1 MIPET
6 FRRVNSAKKLAAAA
20 ILGAALFAAPE
31 PAEAQSGCELLYLK
45 WEGCATDC
53 DSYYE
58 STVLRAVCR
67 GWCLVEYL
75 YDYWTCE
82 SNVEGAATEA
92 DEGEESPPE
101 PSLPESSPPEES
113 PNEADPAAL
122 FLRGGS
128 GFAPAKPPPPGGTS
142 PTELPGARRAVFR
155 RAALRSCAA
164 ATAPLRPVAPEWA
177 PASAAPAP
185 RRSNRDA
192 GMDGPA
198 RRAPT
203 AAEKN

>member
-1 MIPET
+1 M
-6 FRRVNSAKKLAAAA
+6 NSAKKLAAAA

-31 PAEAQSGCELLYLK
+31 PARAQSGCELLYLK

-92 DEGEESPPE
+92 DEAEESPPE

-122 FLRGGS
+122 FFRGGS
-128 GFAPAKPPPPGGTS
+128 GFAPATPPPPGEKIG
-142 PTELPGARRAVFR
+142 RAHV
-155 RAALRSCAA
+155 
-164 ATAPLRPVAPEWA
+164 
-177 PASAAPAP
+177 
-185 RRSNRDA
+185 
-192 GMDGPA
+192 
-198 RRAPT
+198 
-203 AAEKN
+203 

>member
-1 MIPET
+1 MI
-6 FRRVNSAKKLAAAA
+6 SAKKLAAAA
-20 ILGAALFAAPE
+20 ILGAALFAVPE

-82 SNVEGAATEA
+82 SNVEGPAAEA
-92 DEGEESPPE
+92 DEAEESPDRETPPE
-101 PSLPESSPPEES
+101 ESPPEES
-113 PNEADPAAL
+113 PPEASPNAEDPAAF

-128 GFAPAKPPPPGGTS
+128 GFAPATPPPPGETS

-155 RAALRSCAA
+155 RSALRPCAA
-164 ATAPLRPVAPEWA
+164 AAAPLRRMAPERA
-177 PASAAPAP
+177 PTVAAPAP
-185 RRSNRDA
+185 RRSHPDA
-192 GMDGPA
+192 GTDRPA
-198 RRAPT
+198 RRSAT
-203 AAEKN
+203 AAEQN

>member
-1 MIPET
+1 MI
-6 FRRVNSAKKLAAAA
+6 SAKKLAAAA
-20 ILGAALFAAPE
+20 ILGAALFALPE
-31 PAEAQSGCELLYLK
+31 PARAQSGCELLYLK

-92 DEGEESPPE
+92 DEAEESPPE

-113 PNEADPAAL
+113 PNEADPAAF

-128 GFAPAKPPPPGGTS
+128 GFAPAPPPPPGATS

-155 RAALRSCAA
+155 RAVFRRAGLRPCAA
-164 ATAPLRPVAPEWA
+164 ATAPLRRVVPGKP
-177 PASAAPAP
+177 PAGAALPPLA
-185 RRSNRDA
+185 SNREA
-192 GMDGPA
+192 GPGRVA
-198 RRAPT
+198 RRAT
-203 AAEKN
+203 TGAGKK